1 MTSFIKLTLVTNKP
15 IYINPIQMVSLE
27 GFDVQVNG
35 KDEKRTRI
43 NLVSDVH
50 FVVVESVEEIIE
62 KVSKILK

>member
-15 IYINPIQMVSLE
+15 IYINPIQIVSLE

-43 NLVSDVH
+43 NLVSDVQ